1 MYGGAGSCSSA
12 ALKMSWCSNTEFTFL
27 ALVHS
32 APPIQTAIQAHLH
45 AAIIFPLLWGKTP
58 HTLLPSLAADKLL
71 CKLQMINQETGLT
84 GKKSE
89 ELAQSSQ
96 QHATSWVCCRRCQTR
111 ALRPKCLL
119 HRSRRYML
127 ETFFTSMN
135 EQTCELFVTKRCK
148 KKKKK
153 SWPSTYHGSCTLTA
167 EPPRAA
173 ERPSPLATCLPRCRH
188 TWFQLEPC
196 TYKHLATAAHW
207 SGSAALTASQDRHKL
222 LMNDIQRR
230 VQLWQHS
237 LHWWCLEAPRS
248 S

>member
-58 HTLLPSLAADKLL
+58 HTLLHSLAADKLL

-148 KKKKK
+148 KKKKN
-153 SWPSTYHGSCTLTA
+153 PDLAHIMG
-167 EPPRAA
+167 AA
-173 ERPSPLATCLPRCRH
+173 RSLLSLQEQR
-188 TWFQLEPC
+188 
-196 TYKHLATAAHW
+196 
-207 SGSAALTASQDRHKL
+207 SGPAP
-222 LMNDIQRR
+222 
-230 VQLWQHS
+230 WQHVCPAAGTHGFS
-237 LHWWCLEAPRS
+237 
-248 S
+248 